1 MRGRDKLINFLEGNF
16 HQDIESF
23 DDVLEELKEENKE
36 YLNDIVKCID
46 VFLKSDLSVKSKEN
60 FIKEHTYIYFSE
72 EEDPI
77 EWIINLSSCINCIF
91 D

>member
-1 MRGRDKLINFLEGNF
+1 MSEKDSLINFLEGNF

-23 DDVLEELKEENKE
+23 DDVLEELKEENKK
-36 YLNDIVKCID
+36 YLKDIIECID

-77 EWIINLSSCINCIF
+77 EWIINLSSYIKNI
-91 D
+91 